1 MTMGASFKSFW
12 KNYFNFT
19 GTATRAEYWWMVLL
33 GGILAIL
40 WLIATVIMAVFAG
53 LSPANEKMNIWHW
66 LTTLSG
72 GLILW
77 LVVSSL
83 VFLAIL
89 IPSLSLEVRRIRDT
103 GLNAVLV
110 WIVFAI
116 DILSDAFGSTGVL
129 NDIVS
134 LLILLILVFPTD
146 KLANVRM
153 IGKNQR

>member
-1 MTMGASFKSFW
+1 MASC
-12 KNYFNFT
+12 
-19 GTATRAEYWWMVLL
+19 L
-33 GGILAIL
+33 
-40 WLIATVIMAVFAG
+40 
-53 LSPANEKMNIWHW
+53 NI
-66 LTTLSG
+66 G
-72 GLILW
+72 
-77 LVVSSL
+77 
-83 VFLAIL
+83 FLAIL

-116 DILSDAFGSTGVL
+116 DMLSDAFGSTGVL

>member
-1 MTMGASFKSFW
+1 MGASFKSFW

-33 GGILAIL
+33 GSVLALLWVVATIFLAI
-40 WLIATVIMAVFAG
+40 FAG
-53 LSPANEKMNIWHW
+53 LAPADEKLNIWHW

-72 GLILW
+72 GLIVW
-77 LVVSSL
+77 LVVSGL
-83 VFLAIL
+83 VFLAII

-110 WIVFAI
+110 WVVFAI
-116 DILSDAFGSTGVL
+116 DILSDIIGSNGLL

-134 LLILLILVFPTD
+134 LLILLVLVFPTD
-146 KLANVRM
+146 KFANVRM